1 MGDLRFLPTD
11 LEDKGTGL
19 LVPGGSETLRD
30 YVVASRF
37 TFASQAARCDSLALR
52 TGPKWVA
59 LRHLTPQNSKV
70 RLAMMRSPAGA
81 KQPAVDAGRRIHCH
95 DQLARATF
103 QQLIPTHALGM
114 KLESKAAQ
122 QHPL

>member
-1 MGDLRFLPTD
+1 M
-11 LEDKGTGL
+11 
-19 LVPGGSETLRD
+19 
-30 YVVASRF
+30 VASRF
-37 TFASQAARCDSLALR
+37 TFASQAARCDSLAFAN
-52 TGPKWVA
+52 W
-59 LRHLTPQNSKV
+59 SKV
-70 RLAMMRSPAGA
+70 GCSEAFDSAKFKGAFGHDAIAGGA

-103 QQLIPTHALGM
+103 QQLIPTNALGM